1 MNYTIGKNMVDRFV
15 DITQIAD
22 GVWSFLARSPGQG
35 GDARSYLICGTQKA
49 LLIDTGFGIGDLS
62 ALCRQFTQ
70 LPVEVVN
77 THFHGDHTGGNAQ
90 FPFVWIG
97 KPDKEKLV
105 SSIENPM
112 MDIGS
117 PARDAFY
124 AASDVIEQRPYEIR
138 TVEIG
143 HIFDLGGGHLIEVL
157 STPGHSA
164 GGISLLEK
172 KRRMLFTGDAIV
184 FTPIYMF
191 GAETGIGLS
200 VEEFRDALAVLLTR
214 KGEFDGI
221 FPGHHN
227 MNLAPDYVDDMLACC
242 DDILRDANCNQ
253 EWMQVHG
260 RQVKLCRHGNAL
272 IAYADAR
279 IDALK

>member
-1 MNYTIGKNMVDRFV
+1 MNYTISKNMVDRFV
-15 DITQIAD
+15 DITQLAD

-35 GDARSYLICGTQKA
+35 GDARSYLVCGTQKA

-62 ALCRQFTQ
+62 ALCKQFTQ
-70 LPVEVVN
+70 LPLEVVN

-97 KPDKEKLV
+97 KPDAERLTQ
-105 SSIENPM
+105 SIEKPM
-112 MDIGS
+112 MNNDS

-124 AASDVIEQRPYEIR
+124 AASDLIEQKPYQMR
-138 TVEIG
+138 TVETG
-143 HIFDLGGGHLIEVL
+143 HVFDLGGGHQLEVL

-191 GAETGIGLS
+191 GGDTGAGLS
-200 VEEFRDALAVLLTR
+200 VEEFRDALAVLLPR

-227 MNLAPDYVDDMLACC
+227 MNLTPGYVDDMLACC
-242 DDILRDANCNQ
+242 EDILRDGDCNQ
-253 EWMQVHG
+253 EWMAVHG
-260 RQVKLCRHGNAL
+260 REVKLCTHGSAL
-272 IAYADAR
+272 IAYADVR
-279 IDALK
+279 IHACK